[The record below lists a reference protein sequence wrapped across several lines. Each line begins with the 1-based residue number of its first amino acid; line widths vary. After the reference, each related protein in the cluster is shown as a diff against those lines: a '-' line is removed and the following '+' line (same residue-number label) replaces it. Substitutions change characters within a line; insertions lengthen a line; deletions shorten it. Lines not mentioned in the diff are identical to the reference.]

1 MTYLT
6 SFTAVLKKYLQNL
19 NHKRKLSHLLWQ
31 KMIDSDQEDKLVL
44 SELNIFTKL
53 SKIPVLKVVVQSQQ
67 ISKARSR
74 SSLTLKLYKYVRN
87 ARVCSVNS
95 EPSQVADAFL
105 PLRTHQRFWKDE
117 KWHCTLYE
125 ITKNGTPCNICSK
138 AST

>member
-19 NHKRKLSHLLWQ
+19 NHKQKLSHLLWE

-44 SELNIFTKL
+44 SELNIFTGL

-74 SSLTLKLYKYVRN
+74 SSLTLKLY
-87 ARVCSVNS
+87 
-95 EPSQVADAFL
+95 
-105 PLRTHQRFWKDE
+105 
-117 KWHCTLYE
+117 
-125 ITKNGTPCNICSK
+125 
-138 AST
+138 